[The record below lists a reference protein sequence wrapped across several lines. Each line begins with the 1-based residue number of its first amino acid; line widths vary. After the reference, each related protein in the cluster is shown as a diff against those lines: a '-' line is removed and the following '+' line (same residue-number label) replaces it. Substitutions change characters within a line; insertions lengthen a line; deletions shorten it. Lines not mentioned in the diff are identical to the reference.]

1 MWELLDT
8 RSPIQSSSSQSVG
21 CHTLTGT
28 RLNNFVF
35 FLNCKP
41 FSTTVQRPLN
51 DILVSSLDTTSD
63 ASLLEQLVNEVCLTV
78 VNVCDHGSTSQGQ
91 RARGVLLAIEAP
103 ASQTRWPEAA
113 RIPVFRR
120 RISRDVG
127 LHFSDLV
134 AACRR
139 TTACSL
145 AARIPAFVTTSFIT
159 PMSGQGAIRVW
170 FKCSRVLVMSSPS
183 RAQAQIS
190 VHHSKETMTSK
201 PL

>member
-1 MWELLDT
+1 MTRIWQFHDT
-8 RSPIQSSSSQSVG
+8 RSPIQSSSLQSVTPLWRFLILKG
-21 CHTLTGT
+21 
-28 RLNNFVF
+28 
-35 FLNCKP
+35 LNCKP

-183 RAQAQIS
+183 RSPAQIS